1 MLAVYTKGQR
11 SGSPLQL
18 LSLAIST
25 CFIVQDCERYLAESR
40 IILEI
45 TMTIVRLFT
54 STTSWLA
61 YRP

>member
-11 SGSPLQL
+11 SGSLQL